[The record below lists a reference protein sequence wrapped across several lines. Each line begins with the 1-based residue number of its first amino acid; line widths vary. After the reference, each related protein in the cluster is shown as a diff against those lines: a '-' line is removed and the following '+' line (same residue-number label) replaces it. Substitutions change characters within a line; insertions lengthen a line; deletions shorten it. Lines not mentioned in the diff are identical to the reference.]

1 VIGLE
6 KPKVLIV
13 EDEETIR
20 SQMKWA
26 LADEYDVF
34 LAENRAD
41 ALERVRREGPA
52 LVLLD
57 LGLPPAPRT
66 AEEGLRCLKEL
77 LLLDSSAK
85 VIVITGNQ
93 EKENAL
99 RAIEMGAFDFFL
111 KPASLDEVMVVLR
124 RALRLSGLERVGV
137 SERDRLTRQGFGEII
152 GESPRMRDIF
162 SIIRKVA
169 ATDASVLIEG
179 DSGTGKEV
187 IARAIHRAADCKG
200 TFVAINC
207 GAIPENLLESELFGH
222 EKGAFTGADAQKKGR
237 IEYAADGTVFLDEIG
252 ELPLALQVKILRFL
266 QEYEIERV
274 GGRAPIRVNV
284 RVIAATNRDLE
295 KEVKSGRFR
304 EDLYYRLGV
313 VTIKVP
319 PLKDRGDDV
328 VLLAD
333 HMLKKA
339 SAQYDRPVAG
349 FSADAVASIR
359 SYGWPGNVRELEN
372 KIRRAVIM
380 SEKRHL
386 TPSDLNLPDS
396 RGDFSPETLK
406 DLRSQVERE
415 HIRKVLARN
424 SWNIS
429 RAASELDVSR
439 PTLHD
444 LMKKHQISRD
454 RG

>member
-1 VIGLE
+1 MERTKL
-6 KPKVLIV
+6 LIV

-20 SQMKWA
+20 GQMKWA
-26 LADEYDVF
+26 LADEYDVL
-34 LAENRAD
+34 LAENRAE
-41 ALERVRREGPA
+41 ALERARQEGSA

-57 LGLPPAPRT
+57 LGLPPSPRT
-66 AEEGLRCLKEL
+66 AEEGLRCLREL

-99 RAIEMGAFDFFL
+99 KAIEMGAFDFFL
-111 KPASLDEVMVVLR
+111 KPASLDDVRVVLR
-124 RALRLSGLERVGV
+124 RALHIAGLEREGV
-137 SERDRLTRQGFGEII
+137 SERDRSTRQKFGEII
-152 GESPRMRDIF
+152 GESPRMREIF
-162 SIIRKVA
+162 SIMRKVA
-169 ATDASVLIEG
+169 ATDAPVLIEG
-179 DSGTGKEV
+179 DSGTGKEI
-187 IARAIHRAADCKG
+187 IARAIHRGANGKG

-274 GGRAPIRVNV
+274 GGREPIRVNV
-284 RVIAATNRDLE
+284 RVIAATNRELE

-304 EDLYYRLGV
+304 EDLYYRIGV

-319 PLKDRGDDV
+319 PLKDRGNDI

-333 HMLKKA
+333 HLLKKA

-349 FSADAVASIR
+349 FSTDALASIR

-380 SEKRHL
+380 CEKRHL
-386 TPSDLNLPDS
+386 TPADLNLPDS
-396 RGDFSPETLK
+396 REGSSPPDTLK

-415 HIRKVLARN
+415 HIRKILARN
-424 SWNIS
+424 NWNIS

-444 LMKKHQISRD
+444 LMKKYQISRD